1 MVFGPKG
8 LADVAKNVGKA
19 LRAVQPSI
27 NELRDISTEFKDAF
41 EKEIGVDEIRS
52 EFYGTSRSS
61 PPKGTSS

>member
-1 MVFGPKG
+1 M
-8 LADVAKNVGKA
+8 AKNVGKA

-52 EFYGTSRSS
+52 DFYGTSRSS
-61 PPKGTSS
+61 RQNGRNS